1 MRVALTGTPGTGKSA
16 VAAVLRQYGY
26 PVVQLHTLA
35 VRIGCVDGIDG
46 RRNTKLVNIACLD
59 TYITKTFSSV
69 ECVFF
74 EGHIAHLLRAMDK
87 VIILRCH
94 PRVLR
99 KRLEKKKWRKQ
110 KIQEN
115 VEAETL
121 DVILSETAQ
130 RYHTENIF
138 EIDTTY
144 KSVEEVAAIIGTI
157 VKKNFQP
164 IKKYRLGQI
173 DWSEEIL
180 KGTPA

>member
-1 MRVALTGTPGTGKSA
+1 
-16 VAAVLRQYGY
+16 
-26 PVVQLHTLA
+26 
-35 VRIGCVDGIDG
+35 
-46 RRNTKLVNIACLD
+46 
-59 TYITKTFSSV
+59 
-69 ECVFF
+69 
-74 EGHIAHLLRAMDK
+74 MDK